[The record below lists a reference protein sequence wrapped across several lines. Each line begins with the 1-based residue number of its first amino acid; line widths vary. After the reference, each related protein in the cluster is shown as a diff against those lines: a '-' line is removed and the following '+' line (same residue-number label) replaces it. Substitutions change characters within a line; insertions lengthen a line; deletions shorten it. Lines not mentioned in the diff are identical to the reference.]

1 MTRSF
6 KRGRPGASSAV
17 LYESS
22 RSRAFGAHFR
32 VAAIAVCLLAG
43 REARAVDPFEIQ
55 VYDASIDPPMTA
67 AIELHVNAVVSGLET
82 VPPPELPPNHQTHLT
97 AEPSFGLTPWWEVG
111 AYVQSTIRGD
121 GGLDFAGVKLRS
133 KLAAPPVAG
142 SPFRGAVN
150 FELSRLPAAY
160 DPARW
165 GVEVRPI
172 ATASLAGG
180 RLYFG
185 VNPILDWDL
194 AGTDASGRPALEP
207 AATGLYVLE
216 DLLSLGFEYY
226 ANFGPI
232 GRWLPAGAQEH
243 YLYEVI
249 NVYRWKRWEI
259 NFGVGEGLTEASN
272 RLVVKA
278 ILGFH

>member
-1 MTRSF
+1 MY
-6 KRGRPGASSAV
+6 KSSC
-17 LYESS
+17 
-22 RSRAFGAHFR
+22 SRAFAGAHFR
-32 VAAIAVCLLAG
+32 LLVVSVCLLAG
-43 REARAVDPFEIQ
+43 RRAWAVDPFEIQ

-67 AIELHVNAVVSGLET
+67 GIELHVNSVVSGLET
-82 VPPPELPPNHQTHLT
+82 APAPELPPNHQTHLT
-97 AEPSFGLTPWWEVG
+97 AEPSLGLTTWWEVG

-121 GGLDFAGVKLRS
+121 GDLDFGGVKLRS
-133 KLAAPPVAG
+133 KFAAPPVAG
-142 SPFRGAVN
+142 SPFRWAIN
-150 FELSRLPAAY
+150 FELSWLPATY

-180 RLYFG
+180 RLFFG

-194 AGTDASGRPALEP
+194 AGAYASGRPELEP
-207 AATGLYVLE
+207 AATGLFVIE
-216 DLLSLGFEYY
+216 NLLSLGLEYY

-232 GRWLPAGAQEH
+232 GRWLPAGAEEQ

-249 NVYRWKRWEI
+249 NLYEWKRWEI
-259 NFGVGEGLTEASN
+259 NFGVGEGLTDASN